1 MICLACINMV
11 KSRMQCMIDHMQID
25 SGNEG
30 LTFHNK
36 LALPYNG
43 GAMSYADQILSR
55 LTSGVDKI

>member
-1 MICLACINMV
+1 
-11 KSRMQCMIDHMQID
+11 MIDHMQID

-43 GAMSYADQILSR
+43 GAMSYANQILSSK